1 MVNCKDPVKLTFMN
15 DNHAGPELCRL
26 DQHLDSFLSNSL
38 LVVSSLFRQ
47 LQRGS
52 RDPLSAFAL
61 LMSGIKTAPEHSP
74 RDALDADHQGG
85 QTHVNL
91 LLLTHIEHLVE
102 GFDKDLPQFFVNLF

>member
-74 RDALDADHQGG
+74 RDALDTDHQGG
-85 QTHVNL
+85 QTH
-91 LLLTHIEHLVE
+91 IHLFPLAHVKHFAE
-102 GFDKDLPQFFVNLF
+102 GPDQDVS